1 MSRHSGRDKD
11 KPSPQQQGSTM
22 NESAERLKR
31 ITTMDEAMDE
41 AAADAL
47 IGLLREAYTEPLATE
62 RAHLIEEATTSFHAQ
77 LRRTDVQGP

>member
-1 MSRHSGRDKD
+1 MSRHSGHDKD

-22 NESAERLKR
+22 NESAERLER
-31 ITTMDEAMDE
+31 ITTMDE

-47 IGLLREAYTEPLATE
+47 IGVLREAYTEPLATE